1 LRDFRDACLAPRK
14 ATDLLDQARKLT
26 VPERIDLVEAL
37 WDSIAQQADASL
49 PTAAQREELERRV
62 ADHQANP
69 HDLRDWSDVKAA
81 ALARL
86 GR

>member
-1 LRDFRDACLAPRK
+1 MKTA
-14 ATDLLDQARKLT
+14 LLDQARKLT
-26 VPERIDLVEAL
+26 VPEQIDLVEAL
-37 WDSIAQQADASL
+37 WDSIAQQADSSL
-49 PTAAQREELERRV
+49 ATAAQREELDRRV

-69 HDLRDWSDVKAA
+69 HDLRDWSDVRAA